1 MSGISGILTVTQAKK
16 DLCFRFAIQMNKV
29 KETIPQH
36 VVIIPDGNR
45 RWAKKHGLRPIE
57 GHKKGLD
64 IALKVVKASRGLGV
78 KILTMWGFSTE
89 NWNREP
95 FEVKYLMK
103 IYTLFFKKHLK
114 ELVREGVKF
123 NWIGRRDRVPKSLKN
138 ILEKIEKETSKNT
151 KYILNICI
159 DYGGHDEIVRAFKKL
174 LKRGVPASKI
184 NEEMIAKN
192 LDTAGQPDPDL
203 LIRTSGEMRTSGIL
217 PWQTVY
223 SELYFAKMFF
233 PDFSVDEL
241 KRAIGEYSARQR
253 RFGQ

>member
-1 MSGISGILTVTQAKK
+1 MKK
-16 DLCFRFAIQMNKV
+16 ANEEK
-29 KETIPQH
+29 IPQH

-45 RWAKKHGLRPIE
+45 RWAKKHGLNPIE
-57 GHKKGLD
+57 GHKRGLAA
-64 IALKVVKASRGLGV
+64 ALKVVKGSRDLGV

-89 NWNREP
+89 NWNRKP
-95 FEVKYLMK
+95 VEVNYLMR
-103 IYTLFFKKHLK
+103 IYTVFFRKHLR

-123 NWIGRRDRVPKSLKN
+123 NWIGRRDRVPKSLKA
-138 ILEKIEKETSKNT
+138 ILEKIEKDTAKNR

-159 DYGGHDEIVRAFKKL
+159 DYGGHDEIIRAFKRL
-174 LKRGVPASKI
+174 LNKGIPASRI
-184 NEEMIAKN
+184 SEEMVAEN

-217 PWQTVY
+217 PWQTAY

-233 PDFSVDEL
+233 PDFSVAEL

>member
-1 MSGISGILTVTQAKK
+1 MKK
-16 DLCFRFAIQMNKV
+16 DFAEK
-29 KETIPQH
+29 IPQH

-45 RWAKKHGLRPIE
+45 RWAKKHGLAPIE

-64 IALKVVKASRGLGV
+64 TALSVVKGSRDLGV
-78 KILTMWGFSTE
+78 KVLTLWGFSTE
-89 NWNREP
+89 NWHREP
-95 FEVKYLMK
+95 YEVNYLMR
-103 IYTLFFKKHLK
+103 IYTLFFKKHFK
-114 ELVREGVKF
+114 ELIDEGVKF
-123 NWIGRRDRVPKSLKN
+123 RWIGRRDRVPKQLKAT
-138 ILEKIEKETSKNT
+138 LEKIEKETARNT
-151 KYILNICI
+151 NYILNICI
-159 DYGGHDEIVRAFKKL
+159 DYGGHDEIIRAFKKL
-174 LKRGVPASKI
+174 LKKGISASKI
-184 NEEMIAKN
+184 SEEMIAKN

-241 KRAIGEYSARQR
+241 KRAIGEYSARRR